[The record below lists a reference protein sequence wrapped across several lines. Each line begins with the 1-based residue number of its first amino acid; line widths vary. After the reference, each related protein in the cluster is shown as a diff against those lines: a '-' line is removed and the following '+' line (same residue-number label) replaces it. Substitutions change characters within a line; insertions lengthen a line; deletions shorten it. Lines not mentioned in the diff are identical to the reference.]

1 MPEPVKT
8 RTYASRLRREQADAT
23 RRGVL
28 ASARTLFT
36 AGGYAQTSVADIARH
51 AGVSLDTVY
60 VSVGRK
66 PQLLLAVHDMIL
78 GSSEE
83 PIPAQERG
91 YVRRIRE
98 AETAEDK
105 ITLYAQALAELLPQ
119 TVPLHMALSEAGC
132 REQPCRELRQSI
144 DARRRSNM
152 RLFAADL
159 RSTGQVREDLTDDH
173 VADLVWSMNSPEYFQ
188 LLTDAGYTPDQ
199 YADAVTDTWT
209 KTFLAKGPPRGT
221 LAP

>member
-8 RTYASRLRREQADAT
+8 RTYASRLRREQANAT

-28 ASARTLFT
+28 AAARTLFT
-36 AGGYAQTSVADIARH
+36 ARGYAQTSVADIARH
-51 AGVSLDTVY
+51 AGVSVDTVY

-66 PQLLLAVHDMIL
+66 PELLLAVHDMIL
-78 GSSEE
+78 GSSQE
-83 PIPAQERG
+83 PIPAEERE

-105 ITLYAQALAELLPQ
+105 IALYAQALAELLPQ
-119 TVPLHMALSEAGC
+119 TVPLHVALSEAGR
-132 REQPCRELRQSI
+132 REPPCQELRQSI

-159 RSTGQVREDLTDDH
+159 RSTGQVRDDLTDEH

-188 LLTDAGYTPDQ
+188 LLTDAGYTPQQ
-199 YADAVTDTWT
+199 YAAVVTDTWT
-209 KTFLAKGPPRGT
+209 QTLLAKEPGQDTPR
-221 LAP
+221 P

>member
-1 MPEPVKT
+1 MAEPVKT

-23 RRGVL
+23 RWGVL
-28 ASARTLFT
+28 AAAHTLFT
-36 AGGYAQTSVADIARH
+36 TRGYAQTSVAHIARR
-51 AGVSLDTVY
+51 AGVSVDTVY

-78 GSSEE
+78 GSSEV

-98 AETAEDK
+98 ADTAEDK
-105 ITLYAQALAELLPQ
+105 IKIYARALAELLPQ
-119 TVPLHMALSEAGC
+119 TVPLHMALSEAGR
-132 REQPCRELRQSI
+132 REPPCRELRQSI
-144 DARRRSNM
+144 DARRRANM

-159 RSTGQVREDLTDDH
+159 RSTGRVREDLTDDH

-188 LLTDAGYTPDQ
+188 LLTDAGYTPGQ

-209 KTFLAKGPPRGT
+209 KTLLAKEPTHEVMCP
-221 LAP
+221 